1 MQAPLAILAVC
12 CLLFGI
18 LPTYVIPVLDN
29 TIASFTQEHMADEL
43 VPPFFT
49 VTKGNAKFGEAFIA
63 EFHALGAQVGRTF
76 LPGQGLVVMHRGT
89 ERNPVVFAMSTSYTF
104 VVLILLLAGSILVI
118 RLLTRARTVI
128 RGPAWEGGVRR
139 LFPEMT
145 YTATGFSNPVRV
157 IFQAI
162 FRPSTFDEMKETV
175 AGHFRIAIKSQR
187 QEIYILERVVFNP
200 GAKLAQSLATLLG
213 RIHSGSVNLY
223 AAYILI
229 SLVIVLMIQWLR

>member
-1 MQAPLAILAVC
+1 
-12 CLLFGI
+12 
-18 LPTYVIPVLDN
+18 VIPVLDKA
-29 TIASFTQEHMADEL
+29 IATFSRVQMAAEL

-49 VTKGNAKFGEAFIA
+49 APKGNAQFGEAFMA
-63 EFHALGAQVGRTF
+63 EFHDLGAQVGRSL
-76 LPGQGLVVMHRGT
+76 LPGQGLVILHRGT

-104 VVLILLLAGSILVI
+104 VVLILLLAGSFLVI

-162 FRPSTFDEMKETV
+162 FRPSTFSERKEAV
-175 AGHFRIAIKSQR
+175 AGHFLIALKSRR
-187 QEIYILERVVFNP
+187 QDVHILERAIFNP
-200 GAKLAQSLATLLG
+200 AARLAQRLAALLA

-229 SLVIVLMIQWLR
+229 SLLVVLLIQRLT